1 MSDPSGHETWT
12 DCWWRI
18 FIIFEKKEPISD
30 EEQKSKVGKKSDL
43 KKEEILALAP
53 EEYIW
58 KLTTKL
64 LELRQ
69 RFKKYS

>member
-1 MSDPSGHETWT
+1 M
-12 DCWWRI
+12 
-18 FIIFEKKEPISD
+18 D